1 MCFAPVMSRAGKFHG
16 AEAAKG
22 VLSKKLDVMK
32 QYLKEAEKKAEQD
45 YQKVQ
50 EQNRAYRRLLKE
62 ERFEEAEELFRKPA
76 SSGTE
81 TACKLQK
88 RTGYVCTHRLVRKR
102 TLST

>member
-1 MCFAPVMSRAGKFHG
+1 
-16 AEAAKG
+16 
-22 VLSKKLDVMK
+22 MK
-32 QYLKEAEKKAEQD
+32 QYLKEAEKAEQD

-62 ERFEEAEELFRKPA
+62 ERFEEAEELFESLRPLEQKQLA
-76 SSGTE
+76 NF
-81 TACKLQK
+81 K